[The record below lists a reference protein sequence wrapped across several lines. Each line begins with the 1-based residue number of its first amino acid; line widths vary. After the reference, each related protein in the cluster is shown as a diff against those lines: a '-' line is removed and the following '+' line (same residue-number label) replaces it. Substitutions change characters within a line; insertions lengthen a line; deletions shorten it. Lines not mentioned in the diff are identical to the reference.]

1 MSTTSDT
8 RVLAFTE
15 LRALKNGKP
24 LKIEERTKAQAKAE
38 NSDAK
43 NSNKLTFNIPIGRYW
58 AEHGE
63 YQTNAAARESLPRI
77 KQHPVLL
84 FAASSDVFG
93 DVS

>member
-1 MSTTSDT
+1 LHGTAGPEK
-8 RVLAFTE
+8 REA
-15 LRALKNGKP
+15 